1 LNGGQLALLIRAQ
14 YLQEVISFS
23 RVQGRPFMIAEVE
36 SGIEEAL
43 S

>member
-14 YLQEVISFS
+14 YLKDVISFS
-23 RVQGRPFMIAEVE
+23 KVQGQPFTIAEVE
-36 SGIEEAL
+36 CKIEEAL